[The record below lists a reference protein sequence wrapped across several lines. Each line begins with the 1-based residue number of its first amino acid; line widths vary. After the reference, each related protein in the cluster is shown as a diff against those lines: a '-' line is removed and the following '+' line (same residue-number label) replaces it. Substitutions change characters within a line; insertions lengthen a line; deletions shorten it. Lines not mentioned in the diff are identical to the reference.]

1 MAYASPDTAR
11 CLPVSGGVVRRP
23 PQLAGW
29 AGGLLFVVCIGWL
42 GTVYMAIWKKFECWT
57 YEHFDRDIEP
67 AALPGF
73 EDLVRLWQDKRGDR
87 VVPSWSDFD
96 FYDFKGWH
104 GRIGVYD
111 ISYDPFDYTCRLSGV
126 EIDRVYDQTM
136 TGAKGSDLTKIEVDN
151 IASMEFNEMICRQM
165 LISRISGPLN
175 YKGREHV
182 EATFVEFPLSDD
194 GLKATHTLEALL
206 SRGTV

>member
-1 MAYASPDTAR
+1 
-11 CLPVSGGVVRRP
+11 
-23 PQLAGW
+23 
-29 AGGLLFVVCIGWL
+29 
-42 GTVYMAIWKKFECWT
+42 MAIWKEFEGWT
-57 YEHFDRDIEP
+57 FEYFDRDIEP

-73 EDLVRLWQDKRGDR
+73 EDLVRLWQDKRSDR

-104 GRIGVYD
+104 GRLGVYD
-111 ISYDPFDYTCRLSGV
+111 ISYDPFDYICQLSGTV
-126 EIDRVYDQTM
+126 VDGVFDRKM
-136 TGAKGSDLTKIEVDN
+136 TGVTGSDLAKMEVED
-151 IASMEFNEMICRQM
+151 IAHMEFNEMTCRQM

-206 SRGTV
+206 SRGST